1 MEFLMNTNDSRVSP
15 VIDIIQT
22 SVILTSNLINNPIGV
37 NNDDGYANDILVRSL
52 NSDNHASV
60 YLSNPIALKL
70 SANSIK
76 VLLSASITSESDIRV
91 LYQISR
97 SDSPNSNLSYDLF
110 PGWANYQV
118 DGQGIKR
125 VVDPSM
131 NNGSPDSKIIKNSD
145 ASFRDYEFSVDDL
158 PDFDIFSIKIVMSST
173 NQSNPP
179 LIKDLRAIATVKPRV

>member
-1 MEFLMNTNDSRVSP
+1 MNTNDSRVSP